1 MKIVATDSR
10 VRAIKQ
16 GDPNFIIQ
24 GHGGFTLTPRAG
36 FEINPACPQEYRMII
51 STCLNNGWLKPVA
64 HVAEREL
71 LFMGLTKE
79 NLKI

>member
-1 MKIVATDSR
+1 MKIVATNSQ

-16 GDPNFIIQ
+16 GERNFTIVD
-24 GHGGFTLTPRAG
+24 GHTLTPRAG
-36 FEINPACPQEYRMII
+36 FEINPACPREYRMII
-51 STCLNNGWLKPVA
+51 SMCLNNGWLKPVA

-79 NLKI
+79 N